1 MAASACWGFLVR
13 KFLLAAASAAAL
25 VSVAGNANAALIV
38 FNNPTFP
45 ETSTTTFIDGVFG
58 NDQGPGGFFRSGVN
72 SAVSYSGLTNE
83 YIRFNGPVTL
93 NALTIGPCGFCAQT
107 GPISFNINLYNV
119 SSVLIS
125 STLVNASSTPEVV
138 DLDQSG
144 VEKIE
149 FSFAGEPGAKA
160 WYEVS
165 DVSYDRGQGVP
176 EPAVWSLMISGFGLI
191 GVGLRRRRSR
201 MA

>member
-1 MAASACWGFLVR
+1 MVR
-13 KFLLAAASAAAL
+13 KFLVAAASAAAL
-25 VSVAGNANAALIV
+25 VSAAGNADAALII

-45 ETSTTTFIDGVFG
+45 EISTTTFVDGVFG
-58 NDQGPGGFFRSGVN
+58 SDLGPGGFFRSGVN
-72 SAVSYSGLTNE
+72 SAISYSGLTNE
-83 YIRFNGPVTL
+83 YIRFNAPVTL
-93 NALTIGPCGFCAQT
+93 NSLTIGPCGFCGLT

-144 VEKIE
+144 VEKVE
-149 FSFAGEPGAKA
+149 FSFAGEPGTKA

-176 EPAVWSLMISGFGLI
+176 EPAIWSMMISGFGLI
-191 GVGLRRRRSR
+191 GAGLRRHRSR